1 MGHCGG
7 GAGALDRFD
16 LLTPL
21 VEWVEKGTA
30 PDAVTATGRTP
41 PGRSRPLC
49 AYPQHAHYKGVRRS
63 RGRGELRV
71 PTVTG
76 GSGAGEP
83 PGATSSVV
91 DVGRL
96 LDDGRGSGYQRW
108 LVALTALTIVFDG
121 IDNQLMGVAIPTL
134 MREWAVPRGAF
145 APVVSLGYLGMMAGG
160 AIAGLAGDRY
170 GRRTALLGSLFV
182 FGVMT
187 MAVAAADGVAAL
199 GVLRFLAGLGL
210 GGAIPNAAALSGEY
224 VPLRHRP
231 LAVTVTIVCVPLGAT
246 LAGLAA
252 IPALP
257 AIGWRGLFFAG
268 GALPFAAAL
277 VLPWLLP
284 ESPRFLA
291 RLPHRRLELIA
302 TLRRMRFAVPDD
314 ATFADPA
321 PAAASR
327 VPVVALFTPERRGD
341 TIALWVAFFSCL
353 LAVYLGFSWIPSMLS
368 AAGFPSSMASTGIAA
383 FNLGG
388 VAGALA
394 GGLCITRWGS
404 RVSMLTLAGLAV
416 ASAAAMSLMPLV
428 ATAPVGPLVAMLAIT
443 GALINGVQTT
453 MYALAV
459 HVYPAAIRATGTGS
473 AASFGRI
480 GAVISGYVGAW
491 ALEYRGAQSFFA
503 HDRDRHAGGL
513 RRAGRGPPPRAGP
526 REVGC

>member
-1 MGHCGG
+1 MH
-7 GAGALDRFD
+7 
-16 LLTPL
+16 
-21 VEWVEKGTA
+21 A
-30 PDAVTATGRTP
+30 PP
-41 PGRSRPLC
+41 S
-49 AYPQHAHYKGVRRS
+49 
-63 RGRGELRV
+63 
-71 PTVTG
+71 
-76 GSGAGEP
+76 GEP
-83 PGATSSVV
+83 PRASSCVV

-277 VLPWLLP
+277 ALPWLLP

-291 RLPHRRLELIA
+291 RLPHRRLEMIA

-314 ATFADPA
+314 TTFADPA

-327 VPVVALFTPERRGD
+327 VPVVALFTPERRSD

-491 ALEYRGAQSFFA
+491 ALEYRGAQSFFGTIA
-503 HDRDRHAGGL
+503 IAMLVVCAALAAVRRHVP
-513 RRAGRGPPPRAGP
+513 GR
-526 REVGC
+526 VK